1 MTCAFLALAV
11 ALNVAEPADQLAPI
25 LLASSARISEA
36 PRSDTP
42 VAITDA
48 TDDAAASDAVG
59 GDPVSNDA
67 AAVDAPAVDADAD
80 DAAATPAPQDTEEKK
95 PPTPV
100 HTGFKALFYGL
111 GQDFKHLP
119 SKTNMYIALG
129 GGAASLAVHPID
141 DDVNDALKSH
151 YDIVNNIYKPAH
163 VVGETWFMVGAS
175 LVTYGVGRIAHKP
188 KAAHFGMDLL
198 RADIIDTVLV
208 TGLKY
213 ATHRERPNHADNL
226 SFPSGHASITFAT
239 ATVIE
244 RHLGWKMAALGY
256 AFAAYVASS
265 RLHDNVHWLSDVVFG
280 STVGVISGRTVTE
293 HGRNFWSVAPVPVPG
308 GGVAI
313 MATRI
318 AGGERR

>member
-1 MTCAFLALAV
+1 MTLAILVLAA
-11 ALNVAEPADQLAPI
+11 ALNVAEPADQ
-25 LLASSARISEA
+25 
-36 PRSDTP
+36 P
-42 VAITDA
+42 VATTLISAADTSDALRPDAPVAGDA
-48 TDDAAASDAVG
+48 TGVDRATSDAS
-59 GDPVSNDA
+59 PAADA
-67 AAVDAPAVDADAD
+67 VAVDASPAADASPDGPGAAPDSQDAD
-80 DAAATPAPQDTEEKK
+80 EKK

-119 SKTNMYIALG
+119 SKPNMYIALG
-129 GGAASLAVHPID
+129 GGAAALAVHPLD
-141 DDVNDALKSH
+141 DDVNEALRSH
-151 YDIVNNIYKPAH
+151 SNFVNKFYKPGH
-163 VVGETWFMVGAS
+163 VVGETWVMVGVA
-175 LVTYGVGRIAHKP
+175 VGTYAVGRIAHKP
-188 KAAHFGMDLL
+188 KASHFGMDLL
-198 RADIIDTVLV
+198 RADIIDTVMV

-213 ATHRERPNHADNL
+213 ATHRERPDHSDNL

-280 STVGVISGRTVTE
+280 SAVGVISGRTVTE
-293 HGRNFWSVAPVPVPG
+293 HGRNFWTFGPVPVPG

-313 MATRI
+313 MATRN
-318 AGGERR
+318 AANASR